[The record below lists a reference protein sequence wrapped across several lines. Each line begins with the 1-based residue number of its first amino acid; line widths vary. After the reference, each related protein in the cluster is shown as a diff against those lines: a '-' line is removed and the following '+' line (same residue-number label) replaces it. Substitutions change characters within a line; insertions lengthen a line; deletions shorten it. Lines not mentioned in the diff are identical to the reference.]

1 MDRAD
6 EAGAFVWIDRE
17 DHTTTDAT
25 LDAFEAETRR
35 HGGTVG
41 VCVQANLR
49 RTRADLERLT
59 DLPGKVR
66 LVKRAYDEPDEIAYT
81 DHERVNEPY
90 RDHPGYLFREFDGGI
105 AVGSHDPEMIEHA
118 RGLHDEYGTGFEI
131 QMLMGIRDD
140 AQFEL
145 AREFDLYQ
153 YVPYG
158 SRWSS
163 YFHRRVAER
172 KENLAFAVRAIVS

>member
-1 MDRAD
+1 
-6 EAGAFVWIDRE
+6 
-17 DHTTTDAT
+17 
-25 LDAFEAETRR
+25 
-35 HGGTVG
+35 
-41 VCVQANLR
+41 
-49 RTRADLERLT
+49 
-59 DLPGKVR
+59 
-66 LVKRAYDEPDEIAYT
+66 
-81 DHERVNEPY
+81 
-90 RDHPGYLFREFDGGI
+90 
-105 AVGSHDPEMIEHA
+105 MIEHA

-163 YFHRRVAER
+163 YFYRRVAER